1 AMTANAMQGDRD
13 KCLNAGMD
21 DYVAKPI
28 DRDKLVEVLNK
39 FKRIRNK
46 KSQSKTAFQNRASS
60 HSSLTKSIL
69 VHPNQ
74 SVTQELNLTNA
85 KVESTSKLEET
96 TSIERTLPILVP
108 SNTENNLAELG
119 KVDNL
124 IDSDT
129 EDVPETNKTTVVDL
143 NSLDDILKTRDI
155 PQLAP
160 KPKILA
166 NVGNLVDDEPG
177 TLIVVIQDYLD
188 DGNKYMSI
196 IRKSIK
202 KGDYSALRVVSHAFK
217 SSSAS
222 LGAIDFSKLCEEL
235 EHMARAVIESGEDF
249 DSKKATEILL
259 QSENEWAK
267 VQKDLKQ
274 EISLGVGKFG
284 YDLYLLVVAK
294 LLNNEYSR
302 LFNFHF
308 YTLINQR

>member
-1 AMTANAMQGDRD
+1 MQGDRD

-46 KSQSKTAFQNRASS
+46 KLQSKTAFQNAFQNGASS
-60 HSSLTKSIL
+60 YPSLTKPIL
-69 VHPNQ
+69 VHPNP
-74 SVTQELNLTNA
+74 SVTQELNLNA

-96 TSIERTLPILVP
+96 TSVEPTLPILVP
-108 SNTENNLAELG
+108 SNTENNLVELG

-124 IDSDT
+124 IDPDT
-129 EDVPETNKTTVVDL
+129 EDVPETNKTNISET
-143 NSLDDILKTRDI
+143 KDI
-155 PQLAP
+155 PPLAP

-166 NVGNLVDDEPG
+166 NLGNLYDDEPG
-177 TLIVVIQDYLD
+177 NLIVVIQDYLD
-188 DGNKYMSI
+188 QGNKYMSI

-202 KGDYSALRVVSHAFK
+202 KRDYSSLRVVSHTFK

-222 LGAIDFSKLCEEL
+222 LGAINFSKLCEQL

-249 DSKKATEILL
+249 DLKKATEILL

-274 EISLGVGKFG
+274 EISLGVSKFG
-284 YDLYLLVVAK
+284 YNLYLLVVAK
-294 LLNNEYSR
+294 LLNNKYSR